1 MFNPDII
8 YKKFNLNPLKVLIP
22 KYGAREPSTVAQV
35 IKALYLYDKDAREYL
50 GIAHQSTLRK
60 YIKEMFP
67 DLNQRGLNNRTWT
80 SWLLAETGQKRCC
93 KCFEVLESE
102 INFSKDK
109 HSADGYKH
117 ECKDCIHIRTS
128 TEEYRAAQSERNRI
142 RYAQDLEHNREVRK
156 EHYYNNKEMYKINCA
171 NRRAAKLNAT
181 PKWADMDKIKE
192 IYLNCPEG
200 YEVDHIYP
208 LQSDLV
214 CGLHIPINLQYL
226 TMSENRSKGN
236 KMPEERK

>member
-8 YKKFNLNPLKVLIP
+8 YKKFDLNPSQVLIP
-22 KYGAREPSTVAQV
+22 KYGDRYESTVSQT
-35 IKALYLYDKDAREYL
+35 IEALYLYDKEACGYL
-50 GIAHQSTLRK
+50 GISSAPGLRK
-60 YIKEMFP
+60 YLKILFP
-67 DLNQRGLNNRTWT
+67 GLNLRGLNNRSWE
-80 SWLLAETGQKRCC
+80 SWLLAETGQK
-93 KCFEVLESE
+93 KCTKCSE
-102 INFSKDK
+102 IMDSETNFSKDK
-109 HSADGYKH
+109 HTADGYKS
-117 ECKDCIHIRTS
+117 ECKTCVHVRTS
-128 TEEYRAAQSERNRI
+128 TDDFKAAQAERNRV
-142 RYAQDLEHNREVRK
+142 RYLQDLDRNREIRRN
-156 EHYYNNKEMYKINCA
+156 HYYENKDMYKVNCA